1 MLLVSHLGTSRVIT
15 VMRSEVVGE
24 GADLG
29 GKVGTL
35 IWGMFEF
42 EMPIRYPVGEVMDIL
57 MCELGV

>member
-1 MLLVSHLGTSRVIT
+1 MLILTEMEKAER
-15 VMRSEVVGE
+15 

-57 MCELGV
+57 MCEVSLAASS

>member
-1 MLLVSHLGTSRVIT
+1 MLILTEMEKAER
-15 VMRSEVVGE
+15 

-57 MCELGV
+57 MCELGVQGRGPGYQ